1 MSGTVIAPPSL
12 TPPTPP
18 VAGDT
23 TLQRETYARALAS
36 HEALV
41 LVQARLKTAIIAS
54 ILPADLVALRDPL
67 HGDLLLDIPTI
78 LAHVASIH
86 GNVTAEDLLVW
97 KAALL
102 EKLSSPADFLKHVA
116 LFTER
121 YLKVHLEEPIAPSAL
136 FGIFESTF
144 SHHPAFSPS
153 LGWFYET
160 NPDRKKHTVAALVAH
175 ITPSLPYIQK
185 LASPS
190 HAAFG
195 ALGFPANPIVV
206 PAVVPPASLS
216 KTALK
221 KAARKAKQSEQL
233 SSQHAALLVYLAGQG
248 VVVPPHLAAG
258 DLTHPPPASSSITQK
273 PRNQNRTSMTPPR
286 RLPLLL
292 LRPWMDEDSWLD
304 AGGAMARQALFC
316 LACCPLPLHSCPGKC
331 P

>member
-1 MSGTVIAPPSL
+1 
-12 TPPTPP
+12 
-18 VAGDT
+18 
-23 TLQRETYARALAS
+23 
-36 HEALV
+36 
-41 LVQARLKTAIIAS
+41 
-54 ILPADLVALRDPL
+54 
-67 HGDLLLDIPTI
+67 
-78 LAHVASIH
+78 LAHVADIY
-86 GNVTAEDLLVW
+86 GNVTVEDFLVW

-116 LFTER
+116 LFTEK
-121 YLKVHLEEPIAPSAL
+121 YQKVHLEEPIAPSAL

-153 LGWFYET
+153 LGRFYET

-185 LASPS
+185 LVSPS

-248 VVVPPHLAAG
+248 VVVSPHLAAG
-258 DLTHPPPASSSITQK
+258 ALTHPPPASSSIIQ
-273 PRNQNRTSMTPPR
+273 PRNQNRTSMTPP
-286 RLPLLL
+286 
-292 LRPWMDEDSWLD
+292 D
-304 AGGAMARQALFC
+304 AFHFYCFVVHGWTKSHG
-316 LACCPLPLHSCPGKC
+316 
-331 P
+331 